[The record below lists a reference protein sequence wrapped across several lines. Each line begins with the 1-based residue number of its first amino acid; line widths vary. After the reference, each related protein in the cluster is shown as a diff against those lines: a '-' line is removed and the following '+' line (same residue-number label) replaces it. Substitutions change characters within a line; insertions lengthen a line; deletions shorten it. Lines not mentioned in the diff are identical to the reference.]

1 MIILKYLT
9 EETYFSNQEIA
20 EWFGVKK
27 NTIIKSR
34 KQKEEELSHYCT
46 FERTPNGRG
55 FIIHKVYY
63 PEFIPQR
70 ELIKQKMYDKLL
82 YIIIDGELMTI
93 DMKAQ
98 QFYNILKKDPQI
110 KRLSLGTAIS
120 VFQELKIEKF
130 GRSESYGTMGYNERI
145 WVKKIS
151 KSYYLM
157 NDEEKE
163 IWRECLDKFFN
174 RTAEETLQEKI
185 AGLIQDKKNNQLDTQ
200 DFKNLIATYE
210 KNFYEDLLC
219 PAAQALKCDHIVRIT
234 VIHIDGCSK
243 ETQEWI
249 KQHAKKEED

>member
-1 MIILKYLT
+1 MIQYLK
-9 EETYFSNQEIA
+9 EETYFSNQDIA
-20 EWFGVKK
+20 EWM
-27 NTIIKSR
+27 NIKR
-34 KQKEEELSHYCT
+34 KTWVDNREKKEEELSHYCT
-46 FERTPNGRG
+46 FERTPNRRG
-55 FIIHKVYY
+55 YIIHKVYY

-82 YIIIDGELMTI
+82 YIIVDGELMTI
-93 DMKAQ
+93 DMKAE

-110 KRLSLGTAIS
+110 KRLSLNTTRS

-151 KSYYLM
+151 KNYYLM

-163 IWRECLDKFFN
+163 VWRECLDKFFN

-219 PAAQALKCDHIVRIT
+219 PAAQALKCDHVVRIT

>member
-1 MIILKYLT
+1 MIQYLK
-9 EETYFSNQEIA
+9 EETYFSNQDIA
-20 EWFGVKK
+20 EWM
-27 NTIIKSR
+27 NIKR
-34 KQKEEELSHYCT
+34 KTWVDNREKKEEELSHYCT
-46 FERTPNGRG
+46 FERTPNKRG
-55 FIIHKVYY
+55 YIIHKVYHS
-63 PEFIPQR
+63 EFIPQR

-82 YIIIDGELMTI
+82 YIIVDGELMTI
-93 DMKAQ
+93 DMKAE
-98 QFYNILKKDPQI
+98 QFYNILKEDPQI
-110 KRLSLGTAIS
+110 KRISLGTTRS

-130 GRSESYGTMGYNERI
+130 GRSESYGTMGYNKRI
-145 WVKKIS
+145 WVKKIG
-151 KSYYLM
+151 KNYYLM

-163 IWRECLDKFFN
+163 VWRECLDKFFN

-219 PAAQALKCDHIVRIT
+219 PAAQALKCDHVVRIT

>member
-1 MIILKYLT
+1 MFLQ
-9 EETYFSNQEIA
+9 EEKYFSNKEIA
-20 EWFGVKK
+20 EWFGINA
-27 NTIIKSR
+27 NTLSKSR
-34 KQKEEELSHYCT
+34 RQKEEDLAHYCT

-55 FIIHKVYY
+55 YIIHKVYHS
-63 PEFIPQR
+63 EFIPQR

-82 YIIIDGELMTI
+82 YVIVDGELMTI
-93 DMKAQ
+93 DMKAE

-110 KRLSLGTAIS
+110 KRISLGTTIS

-151 KSYYLM
+151 KNYYLM
-157 NDEEKE
+157 NDEEKKV
-163 IWRECLDKFFN
+163 WRECLDKFFN
-174 RTAEETLQEKI
+174 RAAEETLQEKI

-219 PAAQALKCDHIVRIT
+219 PAAQVLKCDYVVRIT